1 MPTSTLTSKGQLTL
15 PKPIRDQMGLD
26 AGSKLDFIVQ
36 ADGTIKRLV
45 KKWLLNPIPPV
56 LK

>member
-1 MPTSTLTSKGQLTL
+1 MDK
-15 PKPIRDQMGLD
+15 
-26 AGSKLDFIVQ
+26 GSKLKPSLDTAIKALK

-56 LK
+56 PK

>member
-1 MPTSTLTSKGQLTL
+1 MDK
-15 PKPIRDQMGLD
+15 
-26 AGSKLDFIVQ
+26 GSKFKPSLDKAIN
-36 ADGTIKRLV
+36 ALKKDGTINRLV